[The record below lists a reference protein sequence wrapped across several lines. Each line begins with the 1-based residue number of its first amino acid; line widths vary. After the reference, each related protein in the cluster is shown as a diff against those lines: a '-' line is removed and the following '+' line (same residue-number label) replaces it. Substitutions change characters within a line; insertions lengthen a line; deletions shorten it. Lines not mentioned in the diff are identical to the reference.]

1 MVAVPSTPNIFA
13 HQHGAPY
20 ADGDMVSAFARWLIA
35 SLLAASAVAA
45 GTPATAL
52 FDFSSHEP
60 DELSLRRGEALT
72 VLDPEA
78 AGEEGWAFGQTA
90 DGRQGLLPLSYVRL
104 EPSAA
109 STEPARQR
117 VEVTAAGAVGSSWP
131 EPSGPGAPEQD
142 PAVAEAMWRYRNRR
156 AAYNGPAEL
165 LERWGVS
172 LELEAAGLPLASDA
186 GGAPCG
192 KAAAQRLRLIRP
204 PARPVSARSSSGRPP
219 RHFRA
224 IRLYTMKYLD
234 R

>member
-1 MVAVPSTPNIFA
+1 MKVIQSHTNTARIASAMGRAV
-13 HQHGAPY
+13 
-20 ADGDMVSAFARWLIA
+20 ARWLIA

-52 FDFSSHEP
+52 FDFASHEP

-78 AGEEGWAFGQTA
+78 AGEEGWAFGRTA

-109 STEPARQR
+109 RTEPARQH
-117 VEVTAAGAVGSSWP
+117 VEVTATGAAGGSSWP
-131 EPSGPGAPEQD
+131 EPSGLPAGAPEQD

-186 GGAPCG
+186 GGAPCATQPRG
-192 KAAAQRLRLIRP
+192 FGQFARQHAPSAPDQAQGRLQPRP
-204 PARPVSARSSSGRPP
+204 ICSGRPAIP
-219 RHFRA
+219 AFFPHRRRA
-224 IRLYTMKYLD
+224 
-234 R
+234 

>member
-1 MVAVPSTPNIFA
+1 MARA
-13 HQHGAPY
+13 L
-20 ADGDMVSAFARWLIA
+20 ARWLIA

-72 VLDPEA
+72 VLDSEA
-78 AGEEGWAFGQTA
+78 AGEEGWAFGRTA

-204 PARPVSARSSSGRPP
+204 PARPVIATSSSGRPP
-219 RHFRA
+219 ASADRHVLAGWPSPAFFSHRRRA
-224 IRLYTMKYLD
+224 
-234 R
+234 